1 MNEIRRLRRLTPGE
15 RLSPE
20 TPIARVDEGVPRDVY
35 HARRL
40 AAPRLAARRGAGRP
54 AGARRYSSIPFTF
67 PSARRRSMIFWARGG
82 GTGSKWE
89 CVMVK

>member
-20 TPIARVDEGVPRDVY
+20 TPTARVDESVPRDVY

-40 AAPRLAARRGAGRP
+40 AAPRVERRRGADVG
-54 AGARRYSSIPFTF
+54 AGPYSSIPLTF
-67 PSARRRSMIFWARGG
+67 PSARRRSMIFCARGG

-89 CVMVK
+89 CVIVK